1 MLTKQEALIDDT
13 FDGDFTEDGSVATG
27 SAEEDDYISTGFD
40 KGHLS
45 PAADYKASETAY
57 QQSYLMSNMSPQLP
71 TFNQGIWKRLEAW
84 VRENAI
90 KYDTVYV
97 VAAPVFTLNLG
108 KIGDNGVTIPGY
120 YYKGL
125 LRFEEDGTPR
135 LLGFLL
141 PHVGAVGRIE
151 EYVVPINTIET
162 LTGLDLFPALPD
174 SRENYLESQ
183 RPISKWVE
191 F

>member
-1 MLTKQEALIDDT
+1 MLTKQEAEIEDTYSADYSADDN
-13 FDGDFTEDGSVATG
+13 VNTG
-27 SAEEDDYISTGFD
+27 SADVDDYRSTGFD
-40 KGHLS
+40 RGHLS
-45 PAADYKASETAY
+45 PAADNKASEITY

-71 TFNQGIWKRLEAW
+71 TFNQGIWKRLETW
-84 VRENAI
+84 VRHNAI

-97 VAAPVFTLNLG
+97 VSGPVFTHSLG
-108 KIGDNGVTIPGY
+108 KIGNNRVTIPGY
-120 YYKGL
+120 YFKGL
-125 LRFEEDGTPR
+125 LRFDDSTPR

-141 PHVGAVGRIE
+141 PHVGAVGRIA

-174 SRENYLESQ
+174 NRENYLESQ
-183 RPISKWVE
+183 RPISKWIE